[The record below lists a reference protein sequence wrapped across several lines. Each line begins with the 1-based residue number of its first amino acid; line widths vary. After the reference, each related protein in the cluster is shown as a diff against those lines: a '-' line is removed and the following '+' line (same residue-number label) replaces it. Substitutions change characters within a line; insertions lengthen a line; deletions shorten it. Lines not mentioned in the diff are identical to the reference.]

1 MTSAFFL
8 LLAMGLGFIGR
19 ASASAELDTVGLN
32 FFRGPV
38 GAASAGFL
46 LLEEVRPIAGGGADG
61 PGPFGGGPPGAGPMI
76 VWNDGPGGGADGLF
90 LAYGVACATC
100 LLLIPRP
107 LPTATLAPDGGGGG
121 GGGGLAPVVWFI
133 G

>member
-1 MTSAFFL
+1 
-8 LLAMGLGFIGR
+8 MGLGFIGR
-19 ASASAELDTVGLN
+19 ASASAESGTVGLN
-32 FFRGPV
+32 FFRAPV

-46 LLEEVRPIAGGGADG
+46 LLEEVRPIAGGGADGPG

-100 LLLIPRP
+100 LLLIPKP
-107 LPTATLAPDGGGGG
+107 LPTVTLAPDGGGGGG
-121 GGGGLAPVVWFI
+121 GGGGLAPVVWSI